1 MMAPMQDDIDEFL
14 DGADIRG
21 TEHRQEARRVLRA
34 MLDAA
39 HAAGKVEGAR
49 EVMAKVMGIVDEVA
63 GSTVR
68 PACANRFSPLADSD
82 HECPDCGR
90 SVRAHHVNQGLI

>member
-1 MMAPMQDDIDEFL
+1 MQDDIDEFL

-21 TEHRQEARRVLRA
+21 TEHRSDARRVLEV

-49 EVMAKVMGIVDEVA
+49 EVMAKVMAFVDEVA

-68 PACANRFSPLADSD
+68 PLADSD

-90 SVRAHHVNQGLI
+90 HPHRALRPGVAECGEERPRTPD